1 MNDLYTVGHSTQGF
15 EPFLALLQKHGI
27 QAVADVRSSPYSK
40 MFPWF
45 SKDEV
50 KRRLSEH
57 KIHYVFLGE
66 ELGARRDEPCCYV
79 GARAD
84 YDLISKTPLFK
95 KGLERIERG
104 LNKMRISL
112 MCAEK
117 DPIDCHRTILV
128 ARHAQAFTPVTHILI
143 DGTLESHAELEGRLV
158 SRMGR
163 SDSDL
168 FFSEEELL
176 ALAYKQRGEEIAYK
190 RNQENEYNEYRD

>member
-1 MNDLYTVGHSTQGF
+1 MNELYTIGHSTQEF
-15 EPFLALLQKHGI
+15 EPFLDLLKNYDI

-45 SKDEV
+45 SRDEV
-50 KRRLSEH
+50 KRRLAEH
-57 KIHYVFLGE
+57 NIYYVFLGE
-66 ELGARRDEPCCYV
+66 ELGARRDEPCCYI
-79 GARAD
+79 GSRAD
-84 YDLISKTPLFK
+84 YDLISKTPLFE
-95 KGLERIERG
+95 KGLERIKRG

-128 ARHAQAFTPVTHILI
+128 ARHAQAFAPVTHILI
-143 DGTLESHAELEGRLV
+143 DGSLESHAELEDRLV
-158 SRMGR
+158 GRMGR

-168 FFSEEELL
+168 FLSDNDLL

-190 RNQENEYNEYRD
+190 RIQENYQNEYRD